1 MTKTVETYVAP
12 IASKGTHFETIQQH
26 LSCFQALATDV
37 GMSYVNVVHDVGAVM
52 NVLRKN
58 LELSRRIQKHS
69 FGKLSLLK
77 DYFQVSLFV

>member
-37 GMSYVNVVHDVGAVM
+37 GMSYVIVVHDVGAVM
-52 NVLRKN
+52 NVLRTIWSYPEEYKN
-58 LELSRRIQKHS
+58 IHLGS
-69 FGKLSLLK
+69 FHFSKIISK
-77 DYFQVSLFV
+77 